1 MMGVNDIEMLY
12 KYFDNNFGNLKEDIS
27 DLKLDVKELK
37 TRNEKEYINCPN
49 TKKISE
55 IDKEMGVV
63 RFVVKYPK
71 LVVSGIIFLIL
82 TNFFGAKEVKDIFS
96 PENIQKIEQIKEII
110 DESNDEKNNLS
121 YKYEEYDNMG

>member
-1 MMGVNDIEMLY
+1 
-12 KYFDNNFGNLKEDIS
+12 
-27 DLKLDVKELK
+27 
-37 TRNEKEYINCPN
+37 
-49 TKKISE
+49 
-55 IDKEMGVV
+55 MGVV

-71 LVVSGIIFLIL
+71 LVLGGIIFLIFS
-82 TNFFGAKEVKDIFS
+82 NFFGAKEIKDIFS